1 MELPA
6 FALRSVG
13 DSQPGR
19 FVRCLAAQVL
29 ASYLPMSETGG
40 IERGIPQTHHGKDRV
55 AVKHE
60 QHSRKEIG
68 AFGIV

>member
-1 MELPA
+1 
-6 FALRSVG
+6 
-13 DSQPGR
+13 
-19 FVRCLAAQVL
+19 
-29 ASYLPMSETGG
+29 MSETGG
-40 IERGIPQTHHGKDRV
+40 IERGIPQTHHGRDRV